1 MTYFRSFNSV
11 LQIAACSFLALSA
24 TLIAQTPDPHPVVKL
39 DPSLD
44 SFISPDAQLEIVKRG
59 PFNFTEGATWVQH
72 GKDGHL
78 MFVDIPGNKIYKLVP
93 STGELTVFADKAG
106 YAGEITG
113 VEMLTVGSIKDNQ
126 LDPKD
131 PRYRRFS
138 NMGPDGLAIDHEGRL
153 IVCTYAGRSMVRY
166 EKDGH
171 ITLLADR
178 WDGKRFDGTNDIAIA
193 KDDSIYFTDTIS
205 GMRDMEKDPAREMT
219 SMGIYRIKDGKV
231 TRVLHDLAYANGLA
245 FSPDEKWLYANNTI
259 KKNDISRFK
268 VLPDGN
274 IDQNGELLIDLD
286 AEHKKEGRPEERGG
300 TDGLRVDSAGNLWS
314 TGPGG
319 VWIISPEGKHL
330 GTILV
335 PEPVANLNFGDPDYK
350 TLYLNART
358 TIYKIRL
365 LVAGNVCPSC
375 TPPDKQ
381 KK

>member
-1 MTYFRSFNSV
+1 
-11 LQIAACSFLALSA
+11 
-24 TLIAQTPDPHPVVKL
+24 
-39 DPSLD
+39 
-44 SFISPDAQLEIVKRG
+44 
-59 PFNFTEGATWVQH
+59 
-72 GKDGHL
+72 
-78 MFVDIPGNKIYKLVP
+78 MFVDIPGNKLYKLVP

-106 YAGEITG
+106 YSGEITG
-113 VEMLTVGSIKDNQ
+113 IEMLTVGSIKDNQ
-126 LDPKD
+126 LDPSN

-138 NMGPDGLAIDHEGRL
+138 NMGPDGLGIDHEGRL

-166 EKDGH
+166 EKDGK

-178 WDGKRFDGTNDIAIA
+178 WDGKRFDGTNDIAIP

-205 GMRDMEKDPAREMT
+205 GMREMEKDPSREMD

-231 TRVLHDLAYANGLA
+231 TRILHGLAYANGLA

-268 VLPDGN
+268 VLADGN
-274 IDQNGELLIDLD
+274 VDQNGELLIDLD
-286 AEHKKEGRPEERGG
+286 AVHTKEGRSPERGG

-335 PEPVANLNFGDPDYK
+335 PEPVANLTFGDPDFK
-350 TLYLNART
+350 TVYLNART
-358 TIYKIRL
+358 TIYKIRVL
-365 LVAGNVCPSC
+365 TPGIVCPSC
-375 TPPDKQ
+375 TAP

>member
-1 MTYFRSFNSV
+1 MKIFRS
-11 LQIAACSFLALSA
+11 LLSA
-24 TLIAQTPDPHPVVKL
+24 SLILAASTLVAQTPDSHPVLKV

-44 SFISPDAQLEIVKRG
+44 AIISSDAKLEIVKRG

-106 YAGEITG
+106 YSGELTG
-113 VEMLTVGSIKDNQ
+113 VELLTVGSIKDNQ

-138 NMGPDGLAIDHEGRL
+138 NMGPDGLGIDHEGRL

-166 EKDGH
+166 EKDGK

-178 WDGKRFDGTNDIAIA
+178 WDGKRFDGTNDIAITR
-193 KDDSIYFTDTIS
+193 DDSIYFTDTIS
-205 GMRDMEKDPAREMT
+205 GMRDMDKDVSREMT

-231 TRVLHDLAYANGLA
+231 TRILHDLTYANGLA
-245 FSPDEKWLYANNTI
+245 FSPDEKWLYANNTL
-259 KKNDISRFK
+259 KRNDISRYK
-268 VLPDGN
+268 VNPDGTV
-274 IDQNGELLIDLD
+274 DQNGELLIDLD
-286 AEHKKEGRPEERGG
+286 AVHKKEGRPVERGG
-300 TDGLRVDSAGNLWS
+300 TDGLRVDSVGNLYS

-335 PEPVANLNFGDPDYK
+335 PEPVANLTFGDPDFK
-350 TLYLNART
+350 TVYLNART
-358 TIYKIRL
+358 SIYKIRVL
-365 LVAGNVCPSC
+365 TPGIVCPSC
-375 TPPDKQ
+375 TAPKN
-381 KK
+381 